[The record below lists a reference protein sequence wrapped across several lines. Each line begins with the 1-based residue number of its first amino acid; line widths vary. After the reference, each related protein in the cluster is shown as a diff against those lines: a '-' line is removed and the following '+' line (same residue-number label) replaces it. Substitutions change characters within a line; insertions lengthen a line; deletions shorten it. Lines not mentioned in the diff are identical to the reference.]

1 MVRAATALFDALR
14 SIDRVLDVGRRADID
29 RLPFADASFDVVV
42 CRQRLQLLPDR
53 TRALGEVRRVLVRGG
68 RVALTVGGPIERS
81 PAFVALADALERH
94 AGAHAAATV
103 RRLFSLPNLEDLE
116 ASLASVDFADIRV
129 AAVQAT
135 ASLPS
140 TAQMLRFV
148 PRSGASHTEPTRSR
162 VIAELERELA
172 PWTGPEGLQVSV
184 EVHTAV
190 GRR

>member
-1 MVRAATALFDALR
+1 
-14 SIDRVLDVGRRADID
+14 
-29 RLPFADASFDVVV
+29 
-42 CRQRLQLLPDR
+42 
-53 TRALGEVRRVLVRGG
+53 
-68 RVALTVGGPIERS
+68 
-81 PAFVALADALERH
+81 
-94 AGAHAAATV
+94 V